1 MEKNIIDNYLLVPS
15 LGYFFLNQNCD
26 RILNLYKLSN
36 ARLSDFSVGSFFYK
50 TCNLKNS
57 EDISESIKEINFLID
72 VDIKYYLPDISKEIK
87 KSLKLI
93 HEN

>member
-1 MEKNIIDNYLLVPS
+1 MGV
-15 LGYFFLNQNCD
+15 
-26 RILNLYKLSN
+26 
-36 ARLSDFSVGSFFYK
+36 FFYQ

-72 VDIKYYLPDISKEIK
+72 KDIKYYLPNISNEIK